1 MAHVQWRLCFFAG
14 HLHPQRRCGVTVM
27 CVSEPT
33 STACGGAAMGDLSGD
48 IWWHPAVVS
57 RIWQW
62 RSIPIILN
70 KIECNY
76 RDDHLIDADSWW
88 SLIRY
93 MVHVHIYIYI
103 YCVCV
108 VIVVSNNYWP
118 SWSIM
123 HNHRQSASVLINH
136 HQLGPSKILG
146 FPLWKPPYV
155 SSSLTSSMSHKTLDV
170 APLPLLPDQDDP
182 TGDVPI
188 ASGWSKVHTPG
199 CSHSHSS

>member
-48 IWWHPAVVS
+48 IWWHPAVVN

-70 KIECNY
+70 VTIVMIIWSMLIH
-76 RDDHLIDADSWW
+76 DDHLLDIWCMS
-88 SLIRY
+88 
-93 MVHVHIYIYI
+93 IYI
-103 YCVCV
+103 YCVFV
-108 VIVVSNNYWP
+108 WVIVVSNNYWP

-155 SSSLTSSMSHKTLDV
+155 SSSLASSMSHKTLDV

>member
-1 MAHVQWRLCFFAG
+1 MAAMFLCWTSSSPTPLRRHRDVRVRAHF
-14 HLHPQRRCGVTVM
+14 HSLWRRCHGR
-27 CVSEPT
+27 PQ
-33 STACGGAAMGDLSGD
+33 
-48 IWWHPAVVS
+48 WWHMVTSCS
-57 RIWQW
+57 RQ
-62 RSIPIILN
+62 PNLTMTVN
-70 KIECNY
+70 TNNIECNY

-88 SLIRY
+88 SLIGY
-93 MVHVHIYIYI
+93 MVHVHIYIY
-103 YCVCV
+103 CVFV
-108 VIVVSNNYWP
+108 WVIVVSNNYWP

-155 SSSLTSSMSHKTLDV
+155 SSSLASSMSHKTLDV